1 MTLKEERRGPLLREP
16 LNFRLAMLKIKK
28 MWTEVKLT
36 KNKETNLSRWRRMEE
51 SSPADR
57 HGVRVEGKEKRRPAR
72 KETEEAKEVSRQ
84 EKEGEEDRRRQ
95 ELERSQWREHKLK
108 VRQNYRQELSEMKRR
123 DWEREERR
131 EQERREMER
140 WQREERVKLRRV
152 LREEEE
158 EKQRRRRRSEPA
170 HRYQRVRED
179 GGRPQRSFLSAL
191 RPAWLWPRGS
201 RVAPSEGRQ
210 LNWFNPPDGEKG
222 LDQTPTIPSA
232 SAPFGL
238 LRGFTEAFFF
248 TFLLIADEFIE
259 VSLV

>member
-1 MTLKEERRGPLLREP
+1 MTLKEERRGSLLREP

-36 KNKETNLSRWRRMEE
+36 KNRETNLSRWRRMEE

-57 HGVRVEGKEKRRPAR
+57 HGVRM
-72 KETEEAKEVSRQ
+72 EAKEVSRQ
-84 EKEGEEDRRRQ
+84 EKEDGEEEKRRQ
-95 ELERSQWREHKLK
+95 ELERSQWRQHKLK

-131 EQERREMER
+131 ERERREMER
-140 WQREERVKLRRV
+140 WQREERVKLRRA

-158 EKQRRRRRSEPA
+158 EEQRRRRRSEPA
-170 HRYQRVRED
+170 RRYQRVRED
-179 GGRPQRSFLSAL
+179 GGRPERSFLSAL

-222 LDQTPTIPSA
+222 PDQTPTIPC
-232 SAPFGL
+232 
-238 LRGFTEAFFF
+238 LRPVWFAEGFH
-248 TFLLIADEFIE
+248 
-259 VSLV
+259 